1 MITEGP
7 RKSPH
12 AKAAKRLREAIDAAA
27 LAESTADF
35 IVSTCASYS
44 EAIERL
50 QAMQDAVAKAVTDLD
65 YLVVCLYDNPRQAG
79 RAQNTHDDLAALID
93 ESERP

>member
-1 MITEGP
+1 MIAQWPPKP
-7 RKSPH
+7 RYNTK
-12 AKAAKRLREAIDAAA
+12 KLR
-27 LAESTADF
+27 
-35 IVSTCASYS
+35 

-50 QAMQDAVAKAVTDLD
+50 QAMQDAVAKAVADLD

-79 RAQNTHDDLAALID
+79 RAQNIHDDLAALID